1 MIDLKMCRYKG
12 VEFLFDSMPTTGG
25 NRLVKFNYPGSD
37 KQSVERQGKAPRTFT
52 ITAIIPH
59 DDYYRNRDEL
69 LRVLDDGLA
78 GTLSH
83 PTFGEIEN
91 IINGVYTLT
100 EKITELGRATIT
112 IPFEVD
118 DAKGIPI
125 QSEELTTQ
133 VQAESTALNDQ
144 IEVDLDI
151 GYEVEPNNT
160 GNFADA
166 ETNLGGIVSAF
177 NIAADSSAKVTSKAA
192 EYKKTLKEFNDN
204 IRSFIREP
212 VTGKDKLSSSIVGL
226 FTEIGSLFDLP
237 ADAYAA
243 YKKVFD
249 FGNEDVAIKENTFG
263 RIERSKNRKLIKANV
278 KAQSLS
284 FAYVE
289 AVQIDYGTTDDLD
302 IVQDELETQYLDI
315 RNNQLM
321 SNEALE
327 HLDILRVVALK
338 ALDDARVGTRRI
350 ITIETKRR
358 PLSVLIY
365 AFYGNTDLM
374 DVIADINNIKQNAF
388 VEGEIKILSI

>member
-1 MIDLKMCRYKG
+1 MIDLKTCRYKG

-144 IEVDLDI
+144 IEVDLDF

-166 ETNLGGIVSAF
+166 EENLGGIVSTL
-177 NIAADSSAKVTSKAA
+177 NIAADSAAKITSKAA
-192 EYKKTLKEFNDN
+192 EYKKTLNEFNDN

-212 VTGKDKLSSSIVGL
+212 VTGKEKLSSSIVGL

-263 RIERSKNRKLIKANV
+263 RIERSRNRKLIKANV

-289 AVQIDYGTTDDLD
+289 AVQIDYDTTDDLD
-302 IVQDELETQYLDI
+302 IVQDELEAQYLDV

-327 HLDILRVVALK
+327 SLDILRVVALK
-338 ALDDARVGTRRI
+338 ALDDARVSTRRI

-358 PLSVLIY
+358 PLSVLLY

-374 DVIADINNIKQNAF
+374 DIIADINNVKQNAF
-388 VEGEIKILSI
+388 VEGEIKILSL

>member
-1 MIDLKMCRYKG
+1 MIDLKTCRYKG

-118 DAKGIPI
+118 DAKGIPV

-133 VQAESTALNDQ
+133 VQAESIALNDQ

-166 ETNLGGIVSAF
+166 ETNLGGIVSEL
-177 NIAADSSAKVTSKAA
+177 NIAADSAAKITSKAA

-226 FTEIGSLFDLP
+226 FTEIGSLFDIP

-263 RIERSKNRKLIKANV
+263 KIERSKNRKLIKANV

-289 AVQIDYGTTDDLD
+289 AVQIDYETTDDLD
-302 IVQDELETQYLDI
+302 IVQNELETQYLDI